1 MNVMAFTKTVGCSVV
16 LACLALPAVTLA
28 ENSPDNRYFNKRL
41 YIGAGVGTSELEPES
56 TTDALSIT
64 DDSGTSAGV
73 TLGYDINPRFSVD
86 AYAGTLGEAEVSF
99 LGTPVGSVDYA
110 VYGVSLV
117 SYLFN
122 AGSPNSDSYDD
133 DGLYQRE
140 GLSTYLRV
148 GIGGMKNDTDRVD
161 YNRDHTVH
169 LATGL
174 GLEYGWSSGMAVRA
188 EVSSYDTDARQ
199 LSVSALKRI
208 GDASYSNTT
217 PAAAIAVLPVVAIK
231 AAEVAPPPMPV
242 KKAPVLDRPI
252 VLFAFDQIDVKPDY
266 VAELNGLAEA
276 LVNYPEIN
284 VQIDGHTD
292 WVGSG
297 AYNMDLSERRADSV
311 RSYLIDRGVSPSRLR
326 AAGYG
331 EHLPVAD
338 NDSSEGRSRNR
349 RVEISRLP

>member
-1 MNVMAFTKTVGCSVV
+1 MNVMALTKTAGCSVV
-16 LACLALPAVTLA
+16 MACLALPAVTRA
-28 ENSPDNRYFNKRL
+28 DNSPDNRYFSKRL
-41 YIGAGVGTSELEPES
+41 YIGAGAGISELNPEP
-56 TTDALSIT
+56 TTDSLSIT
-64 DDSGTSAGV
+64 DNTGNSAGV
-73 TLGYDINPRFSVD
+73 TLGYDISSHFSID

-99 LGTPVGSVDYA
+99 LGTPVGAVDYA

-140 GLSTYLRV
+140 GLSSYLRV
-148 GIGGMKNDTDRVD
+148 GVGGMKNDSDRVD
-161 YNRDHTVH
+161 YDRDHTVH

-174 GLEYGWSSGMAVRA
+174 GLEYGWSSGVAVRA

-208 GDASYSNTT
+208 GDASYSSVT

-231 AAEVAPPPMPV
+231 AAEIAPALMPV

-252 VLFAFDQIDVKPDY
+252 VLFAFDQVDVKSDY
-266 VAELNGLAEA
+266 VTELNGLAEA
-276 LVNYPEIN
+276 LTNNPEIN